1 MPRFQRTAPWPKRK
15 GCILN
20 VCELPVFVLTTMVCV
35 SIASPKAN
43 LPLADVTQRAGQA
56 EIRTPPAP
64 RAPRINGP
72 AVLGVRA
79 GHPFF
84 FHIPTTGERPMK
96 FSATHLPDGLRLD
109 ISKGEITGQVQKN
122 GTYTVT
128 LRAHN
133 AYGNDRK
140 KIRIVVG
147 ETIALTPPMGWNSWN
162 HYGSRIDQEI
172 ILRTAR
178 AMAASGLIEHG
189 WSYVDVDDGWQGVR
203 GGPYSA
209 IQGNEKF
216 PDIKRMCDEIHA
228 LGLKTGIYST
238 PWTTSYAGH
247 IGGSAENPEG
257 TWTKPTGPKMV
268 NKKVLPWAIGKYH
281 FTTND
286 ARQWA
291 EWGIDLLKYDWN
303 PIEEPET
310 REMADALR
318 RSGRDIVFS
327 LSNNLNITN
336 APAVTL
342 LANCWRTTGD
352 IKANWKSMSS
362 HGFGQE
368 KWRRFC
374 KPGHWN
380 DPDMLEIAT
389 HEKKQP
395 GLTPDEEYTHMT
407 IWCLDSAPLLLGNDL
422 TAMNA
427 FTLNLLENDE
437 VLAVDQDALGDQ
449 AVCVAMTD
457 DTRVYSKKLADGSV
471 AVGLFNTGNNGPVSV
486 EIPYSQLQI
495 KGQCRVRDLWRQKNL
510 GKFRDK
516 FSMTVQPHGAELVKI
531 SR

>member
-1 MPRFQRTAPWPKRK
+1 
-15 GCILN
+15 
-20 VCELPVFVLTTMVCV
+20 
-35 SIASPKAN
+35 
-43 LPLADVTQRAGQA
+43 
-56 EIRTPPAP
+56 
-64 RAPRINGP
+64 
-72 AVLGVRA
+72 
-79 GHPFF
+79 
-84 FHIPTTGERPMK
+84 MK